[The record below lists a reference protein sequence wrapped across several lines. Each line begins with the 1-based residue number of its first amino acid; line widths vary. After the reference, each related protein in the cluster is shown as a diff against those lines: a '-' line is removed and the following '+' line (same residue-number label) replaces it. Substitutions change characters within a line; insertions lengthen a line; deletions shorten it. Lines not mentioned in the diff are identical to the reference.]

1 MKVSDMAEM
10 AEDGVGGRRYRAPAL
25 EKGLEILELLAR
37 EAHPVPLTLIA
48 QRLGRST
55 NEIFRMMQVLQY
67 QGFID
72 QESSGGYCLTDKLFS
87 LAMEQPRTRTLLEL
101 ALPEMRQLAVAIGQS
116 CHLAVHSKGQMVVV
130 ARVES
135 DEQIGFTVRVG
146 YRQSLLKTASGAVLY
161 AFQGPET
168 CRRWMTLWDPQ
179 PNPLELAGFQKR
191 CEAIRG
197 RGYEVAV
204 SSFVAGVTDISAP
217 VERGGH
223 AVAAL
228 TTPFVHSNTLRLSM
242 EETVVQIEAAARR
255 ISEQLVRGDSRV

>member
-1 MKVSDMAEM
+1 MNDIAAIAE
-10 AEDGVGGRRYRAPAL
+10 EGVGGRRYRAPAL

-37 EAHPVPLTLIA
+37 EAHPVPLTVIA

-72 QESSGGYCLTDKLFS
+72 QESGGGYRLTDKLFS
-87 LAMEQPRTRTLLEL
+87 LAMEQPRTRTLLEV
-101 ALPEMRQLAVAIGQS
+101 ALPQMRQLAVAIGQS
-116 CHLAVHSKGQMVVV
+116 CHLAVHSKGQIVVI

-168 CRRWMTLWDPQ
+168 CERWLTLLDPQ
-179 PNPLELAGFQKR
+179 PSELERAGFLKR
-191 CEAIRG
+191 CETLLG
-197 RGYEVAV
+197 RGHEVAV
-204 SSFVAGVTDISAP
+204 SGFVAGVTDISAP
-217 VERGGH
+217 VIRGGH

-242 EETVVQIEAAARR
+242 EETVVQIEATAGR
-255 ISEQLVRGDSRV
+255 ISEQLVGSDSRV